1 MQSTSNHL
9 WLLSDILGQGATAN
23 VFRGRHKKTGD
34 LFAIKVFNNIS
45 FLRPVDVQ
53 MREFEVLKKLNHKNI
68 VKLFAIEE
76 ETTTRHKVLIM
87 EFCPCGSL
95 YTVLEE
101 PSNAYGLP
109 ESEFLIV
116 LRDWVE

>member
-1 MQSTSNHL
+1 MK
-9 WLLSDILGQGATAN
+9 SDSYWHI
-23 VFRGRHKKTGD
+23 
-34 LFAIKVFNNIS
+34 IKIYFLYCVSIS
-45 FLRPVDVQ
+45 KFFFQ
-53 MREFEVLKKLNHKNI
+53 
-68 VKLFAIEE
+68 
-76 ETTTRHKVLIM
+76 TTTRHKVLIM

-116 LRDWVE
+116 LRDVGTFVYVILYIHIFIYNLNT

>member
-1 MQSTSNHL
+1 MIFFFFQ
-9 WLLSDILGQGATAN
+9 
-23 VFRGRHKKTGD
+23 
-34 LFAIKVFNNIS
+34 
-45 FLRPVDVQ
+45 
-53 MREFEVLKKLNHKNI
+53 
-68 VKLFAIEE
+68 
-76 ETTTRHKVLIM
+76 TTTRHKVLIM

-116 LRDWVE
+116 LRDVGMFV

>member
-1 MQSTSNHL
+1 
-9 WLLSDILGQGATAN
+9 
-23 VFRGRHKKTGD
+23 
-34 LFAIKVFNNIS
+34 
-45 FLRPVDVQ
+45 
-53 MREFEVLKKLNHKNI
+53 
-68 VKLFAIEE
+68 
-76 ETTTRHKVLIM
+76 M

-116 LRDWVE
+116 LRDVGMFFCLYDFMYNYIYNLMTNFFCIKNYGLLMPCFLRYDTKKIDE